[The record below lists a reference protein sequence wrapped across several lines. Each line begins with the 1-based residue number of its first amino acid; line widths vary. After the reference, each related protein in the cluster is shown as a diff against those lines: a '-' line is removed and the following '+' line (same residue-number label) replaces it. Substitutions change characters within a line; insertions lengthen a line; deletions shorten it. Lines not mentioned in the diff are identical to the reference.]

1 MAENL
6 NRGRKNPCYGCPD
19 RYPACSD
26 HCMKPDFQAWRDEQ
40 KKIRENR
47 EKSRDL
53 DSYTTDAIRKS
64 KGR

>member
-1 MAENL
+1 
-6 NRGRKNPCYGCPD
+6 
-19 RYPACSD
+19 
-26 HCMKPDFQAWRDEQ
+26 MKPDFQAWRAEQ

-47 EKSRDL
+47 EKSRNL